1 MRLQMISNR
10 FYSIPLTTPI
20 RLFFTLGLMDQWWSI
35 FQAFKVRISRF
46 ISFMVTWIDLLWFI
60 NQLSGIVIRRHFGEN
75 INIFAYFTDLL
86 ITQIIARFFL
96 LFRFELR
103 RIRSFISFVVIL
115 INLLWFINYLSGIV
129 FRRHFDKNTNMFIY
143 FTDLL
148 ITQIIAQFF
157 LLFRFEL
164 RRIRSFISF
173 VVILINLLWFI
184 NYLSGIVIRRH
195 FDENTNI
202 LKYCT
207 DLFTEIVSLFL
218 QWIHFLHDSFLFFS
232 IWALFEL

>member
-115 INLLWFINYLSGIV
+115 INLLWFINQS
-129 FRRHFDKNTNMFIY
+129 
-143 FTDLL
+143 
-148 ITQIIAQFF
+148 
-157 LLFRFEL
+157 
-164 RRIRSFISF
+164 S
-173 VVILINLLWFI
+173 W
-184 NYLSGIVIRRH
+184 IVIRRH